1 MNLQLARQHYSR
13 LAKSDPVVP
22 DDSHAI
28 VALVMGELH
37 GALDK
42 LCIASANG
50 TALPPDSMVKAMS
63 ALFILQSSLDMDGNS
78 QIATSLFQVYEYC
91 RQQVTAAFRKE
102 AGHAEGLVKARDF
115 IASLETSMEPDGTLS
130 H

>member
-1 MNLQLARQHYSR
+1 MARWT
-13 LAKSDPVVP
+13 
-22 DDSHAI
+22 
-28 VALVMGELH
+28 
-37 GALDK
+37 K

-115 IASLETSMEPDGTLS
+115 IASLKQAWNQMER
-130 H
+130 